1 MRKKAN
7 DQHLCIEY
15 RAALLSLCLLIN
27 TVNAVL
33 LDVLIK
39 LNLLTTGLL
48 LSVKLGSETLATM
61 GLKGAN
67 IFIEV
72 MLLLSGDD
80 VIEENLII
88 IIQLLA
94 GLGGCLLPCKYD

>member
-1 MRKKAN
+1 MAHFR
-7 DQHLCIEY
+7 HLCIEY

-67 IFIEV
+67 IFIGIE
-72 MLLLSGDD
+72 LLW
-80 VIEENLII
+80 
-88 IIQLLA
+88 
-94 GLGGCLLPCKYD
+94 